1 MVGTV
6 SALHTSF
13 TLGADMS
20 RTLLVAFAAIAL
32 LAACHDGDDVS
43 SPTETTATTTTA
55 TAGATSGIEG
65 QVLLGPTCPVE
76 REGVSCEEPYEATI
90 VVWDAARTQRVFTFD
105 SDDDGRF
112 HVGLSPGEYYIEPQG
127 DEQGLPRPEPRTVTV
142 PAYTFVSVTLHYD
155 TGIR

>member
-1 MVGTV
+1 MV
-6 SALHTSF
+6 H
-13 TLGADMS
+13 
-20 RTLLVAFAAIAL
+20 RILLIPFAFVAL
-32 LAACHDGDDVS
+32 LTACQDGDDVP

-90 VVWDAARTQRVFTFD
+90 VVWDAARTQRVFVFD

-127 DEQGLPRPEPRTVTV
+127 DQQGLPRPEPQTVTV
-142 PAYTFVSVTLHYD
+142 PANTFVSLTLHYD

>member
-1 MVGTV
+1 MMDAVV
-6 SALHTSF
+6 YRILF
-13 TLGADMS
+13 IPF
-20 RTLLVAFAAIAL
+20 AFVAL
-32 LAACHDGDDVS
+32 LTACQAGDDVP
-43 SPTETTATTTTA
+43 SPTKTTDRATTTA
-55 TAGATSGIEG
+55 TVAAMSGIEG

-90 VVWDAARTQRVFTFD
+90 AVWDAARTQRVFVFD

-127 DEQGLPRPEPRTVTV
+127 DQRGLPRPEPQIVTV
-142 PAYTFVSVTLHYD
+142 PANTFVSVTLHYD

>member
-1 MVGTV
+1 MMDAVV
-6 SALHTSF
+6 Y
-13 TLGADMS
+13 
-20 RTLLVAFAAIAL
+20 RILLIPLAFVAL
-32 LAACHDGDDVS
+32 LTACQDGDGVPS
-43 SPTETTATTTTA
+43 RTETTATTTSA

-90 VVWDAARTQRVFTFD
+90 VVWDAARTQRVFVFD
-105 SDDDGRF
+105 SDDHGRF

-127 DEQGLPRPEPRTVTV
+127 DQQGLPRPEPQTVTV
-142 PAYTFVSVTLHYD
+142 PANTFVLVTLHYD

>member
-1 MVGTV
+1 
-6 SALHTSF
+6 
-13 TLGADMS
+13 MS
-20 RTLLVAFAAIAL
+20 RKMNGCPYDRCAVDFVDVVLVFFFQAEDGIRDYKVTGVQTCALPIFAAIAL

-90 VVWDAARTQRVFTFD
+90 VGWDGARTQRVFTFD
-105 SDDDGRF
+105 SAHAARC
-112 HVGLSPGEYYIEPQG
+112 HLGLSPSGSYNDPQ
-127 DEQGLPRPEPRTVTV
+127 
-142 PAYTFVSVTLHYD
+142 AVS
-155 TGIR
+155 

>member
-1 MVGTV
+1 M
-6 SALHTSF
+6 
-13 TLGADMS
+13 
-20 RTLLVAFAAIAL
+20 
-32 LAACHDGDDVS
+32 
-43 SPTETTATTTTA
+43 TEMTYRL
-55 TAGATSGIEG
+55 
-65 QVLLGPTCPVE
+65 QPRRRPRRPVE